1 MNEFII
7 GGLISLLISMVS
19 YLSEDWINEQY
30 TYTIFGMLS
39 TRTSPVVV
47 GKISKMVD
55 IEASFMEGTEKVGLH
70 QDTGLFLKRFI
81 LNKVH

>member
-1 MNEFII
+1 MNEFIV
-7 GGLISLLISMVS
+7 GGLISLLVSMVS

-70 QDTGLFLKRFI
+70 QDT
-81 LNKVH
+81 

>member
-7 GGLISLLISMVS
+7 GNLISLLISIVS

-55 IEASFMEGTEKVGLH
+55 IEASFMEGTGKVSLH
-70 QDTGLFLKRFI
+70 QDT
-81 LNKVH
+81 